1 MRVSARITLATVAL
15 ALVAQASVCRSEDEI
30 IVEDQGRRAEGFPI
44 VVTAEVR
51 SGTEVRVHSG
61 TITVMVDQ
69 RIRHEGATI
78 TSAISLGYTGT
89 HGLHCCWL
97 QFLWREVLVTRAS
110 GTSAHAGRV
119 ITTSGVY
126 SLTTDPNEPTYQVD
140 SASTTSPC
148 YDREGASNDSTGL
161 TIFDAPG
168 PSLPAELVTRRPG
181 VTRVV
186 SVAHFD
192 SYFVC
197 GGVVLVR
204 VSWTATY
211 TWTRTTGWQGPVY
224 DVAPPDTSGAR
235 PRRPPDGDAQP
246 TLPWAV
252 GSAMNCSGSE
262 RRVQPTIRFVA
273 CLALVF
279 ACASSV
285 GCRCAPENLGVQAE
299 LEGLACSI
307 ERLERTGADVELVY
321 VLEWTSPE
329 PSWSLDLM
337 EPLIPSFRD
346 EDGRKVS
353 RQTDEDSTF
362 ITLDRRFV
370 TLESRRTTNNVKLTV
385 PEGARSLSLA
395 LGASGLETPWIRL
408 P

>member
-1 MRVSARITLATVAL
+1 M
-15 ALVAQASVCRSEDEI
+15 
-30 IVEDQGRRAEGFPI
+30 
-44 VVTAEVR
+44 
-51 SGTEVRVHSG
+51 
-61 TITVMVDQ
+61 
-69 RIRHEGATI
+69 
-78 TSAISLGYTGT
+78 
-89 HGLHCCWL
+89 
-97 QFLWREVLVTRAS
+97 
-110 GTSAHAGRV
+110 
-119 ITTSGVY
+119 
-126 SLTTDPNEPTYQVD
+126 
-140 SASTTSPC
+140 
-148 YDREGASNDSTGL
+148 
-161 TIFDAPG
+161 
-168 PSLPAELVTRRPG
+168 
-181 VTRVV
+181 
-186 SVAHFD
+186 
-192 SYFVC
+192 
-197 GGVVLVR
+197 
-204 VSWTATY
+204 
-211 TWTRTTGWQGPVY
+211 
-224 DVAPPDTSGAR
+224 
-235 PRRPPDGDAQP
+235 
-246 TLPWAV
+246 
-252 GSAMNCSGSE
+252 
-262 RRVQPTIRFVA
+262 QPTIRFVA
-273 CLALVF
+273 CLTLVF

-395 LGASGLETPWIRL
+395 LGASGLETPWIGL